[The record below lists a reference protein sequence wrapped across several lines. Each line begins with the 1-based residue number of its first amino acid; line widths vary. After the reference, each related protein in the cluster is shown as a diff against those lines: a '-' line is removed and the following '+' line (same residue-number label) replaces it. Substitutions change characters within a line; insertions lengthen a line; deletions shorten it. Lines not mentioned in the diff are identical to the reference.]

1 MVIFWETRFL
11 VSNLL
16 FFFLPFGSFFFKREP
31 KSPSLGHIC
40 QTTKEG
46 FMNFISNPKKVVV
59 LLSALSVS
67 FLLLANCRG
76 HKDFEKRIEWVA
88 SKLNSKLD
96 LDDNQKEKL
105 NQIKAELIAKHK
117 ENKPEHMGFSKE
129 IADQIRLEKIDPKV
143 LDKIGSDREAK
154 HAEMR
159 KFFNLKLIEF
169 HAVLRPDQREK
180 LAELVLKFGKRHSPE
195 D

>member
-1 MVIFWETRFL
+1 M
-11 VSNLL
+11 
-16 FFFLPFGSFFFKREP
+16 KKEP
-31 KSPSLGHIC
+31 KSASLGRIGKSA
-40 QTTKEG
+40 KEG
-46 FMNFISNPKKVVV
+46 FMKTLINSKKVVA
-59 LLSALSVS
+59 LLSALSLS

-88 SKLNSKLD
+88 SKLTSKLD
-96 LDDNQKEKL
+96 LDDSQKEKL

-154 HAEMR
+154 HTEMR

-169 HAVLRPDQREK
+169 HSVLRPEQREK

-195 D
+195 E